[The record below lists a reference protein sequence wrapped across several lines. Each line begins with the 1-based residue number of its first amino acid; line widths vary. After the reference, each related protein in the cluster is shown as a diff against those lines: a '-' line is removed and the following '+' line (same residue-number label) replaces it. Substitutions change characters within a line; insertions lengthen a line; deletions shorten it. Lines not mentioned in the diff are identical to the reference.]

1 MSNQNIIRA
10 WKDQDYFDSLSQEE
24 SSLLPENPAGML
36 ELSDEEMNLIVG
48 GKKKDK
54 SLKHHTKHCTKHY
67 TKKCM
72 YVVSNFCDVSVG
84 MCASFVC

>member
-10 WKDQDYFDSLSQEE
+10 WKDKDYFDSLSQEE
-24 SSLLPENPAGML
+24 RSLLPENPAGVIIEM
-36 ELSDEEMNLIVG
+36 SDEEMNLIVG

-54 SLKHHTKHCTKHY
+54 SLKHYTKHY

-84 MCASFVC
+84 LCTSFMC